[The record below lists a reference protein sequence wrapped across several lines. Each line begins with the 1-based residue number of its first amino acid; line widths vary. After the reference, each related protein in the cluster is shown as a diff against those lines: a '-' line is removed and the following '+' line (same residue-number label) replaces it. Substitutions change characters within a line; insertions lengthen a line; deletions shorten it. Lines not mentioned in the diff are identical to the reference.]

1 METFPLAGG
10 GYRFALLITREGRRE
25 GEGGARDRARQ
36 FSRRFSTDPD
46 ASRSGPRFSSRLDER
61 DRSSLGVTRSGEE
74 QSESKRAREEEA
86 VEEEAYVTLAKT
98 HTVTRF
104 SYDIMLCKT

>member
-1 METFPLAGG
+1 M
-10 GYRFALLITREGRRE
+10 
-25 GEGGARDRARQ
+25 GARDRARQ

-74 QSESKRAREEEA
+74 QSESERAREEEAVEEEA